1 MDIKN
6 IDLLYRV
13 LISDNAVNDF
23 YKQYNSNSSFHNW
36 IDTLIPEVAQACD
49 MEQNN
54 PWHIYDVLRHTLHSV
69 QAMNKLS
76 VKENPSDRK
85 MLAYTMFFHDL
96 GKTSTRSER
105 EKDGKMIH
113 SFFNHNIESEKIA
126 GRVLPDLGFSKEQ
139 VEVIKKLVFK
149 HDIFMFIRLEETS
162 NSYWRKLDHK
172 LLDQEIRE
180 LSEVG
185 NGEKLMK
192 HLVMVGRADNLAQ
205 NPKMTEYSLKLLDTC
220 DKMLS
225 RTYKKEV

>member
-23 YKQYNSNSSFHNW
+23 FKQYNGNSSFRNW
-36 IDTLIPEVAQACD
+36 LDTLIPEVAKAND

-54 PWHIYDVLRHTLHSV
+54 PWHIYDVLTHILHSV
-69 QAMNKLS
+69 QAMNSLS
-76 VKENPSDRK
+76 KKENPSDRK

-96 GKTSTRSER
+96 GKPETRSTR
-105 EKDGKMIH
+105 EKDGKMID
-113 SFFNHNIESEKIA
+113 SFFNHNIASEKIA
-126 GRVLPDLGFSKEQ
+126 GRVLPDLGFSKDQ
-139 VEVIKKLVFK
+139 VEVIKKLVYK

-172 LLDQEIRE
+172 LIDQEVKE

-205 NPKMTEYSLKLLDTC
+205 NPKMTEYSLKMLDTF

-225 RTYKKEV
+225 RR

>member
-13 LISDNAVNDF
+13 LISDNVVNDF
-23 YKQYNSNSSFHNW
+23 FKQYNSNSNFHNW
-36 IDTLIPEVAQACD
+36 LDNLIPEVAQSYD
-49 MEQNN
+49 MQQNN
-54 PWHIYDVLRHTLHSV
+54 PWHIYDVLTHTLHSV
-69 QAMNKLS
+69 QAMNALS

-96 GKTSTRSER
+96 GKTSTHSTR
-105 EKDGKMIH
+105 EKDGKLID
-113 SFFNHNIESEKIA
+113 SFFNHNIASEKIVA
-126 GRVLPDLGFSKEQ
+126 RVLPDLGFSKEQ
-139 VEVIKKLVFK
+139 IDVIKKLVFK

-172 LLDQEIRE
+172 LIDQEVKE

-205 NPKMTEYSLKLLDTC
+205 NPKMTGYSLKMLDAFDT
-220 DKMLS
+220 MLE
-225 RTYKKEV
+225 RR